1 MSEQPLTLRR
11 SAGMTVTEMR
21 LVVTADD
28 YDAALTFFRDA
39 LGLRVA
45 ANYDSDDGRATLL
58 DVGRARL
65 ELFDR
70 AQREHIDQVEVGR
83 QVSGHIRV
91 AFEVEDAATATDTLS
106 EAGAQV
112 VAPPTETPWGSVNA
126 RLDTPGELHV
136 TLFSGEPAT

>member
-1 MSEQPLTLRR
+1 
-11 SAGMTVTEMR
+11 MTVTEMR

-28 YDAALTFFRDA
+28 YDAALKFFRDA

-45 ANYDSDDGRATLL
+45 ANYDSEDGRATLL

-65 ELFDR
+65 ELFDP

-91 AFEVEDAATATDTLS
+91 AFEVDDAAAATDTLS
-106 EAGAQV
+106 GAGAQV

-126 RLDTPGELHV
+126 RLDTPGALHV
-136 TLFSGEPAT
+136 TVFSGEPAT

>member
-1 MSEQPLTLRR
+1 
-11 SAGMTVTEMR
+11 MTVTEMR

-58 DVGRARL
+58 DAGRAML
-65 ELFDR
+65 ELFDP

-83 QVSGHIRV
+83 RVAGHIRV
-91 AFEVEDAATATDTLS
+91 AFEVEDASATTDTLS
-106 EAGAQV
+106 VAGAEV
-112 VAPPTETPWGSVNA
+112 VAPPTQTPWGSVNA
-126 RLDTPGELHV
+126 RLETPVALHV